1 MSIDRKL
8 LDILACPQCKG
19 DLKLQR
25 EQQILCCPR
34 CRLAFP
40 IRDNI
45 PILLVDEASAWDAE
59 AR

>member
-1 MSIDRKL
+1 MTIDRKL

-19 DLKLQR
+19 PLQLSPD
-25 EQQILCCPR
+25 QQQLRCPR

-45 PILLVDEASAWDAE
+45 PVLLIDEAQPWDLAE
-59 AR
+59 K